1 MKRIS
6 VVTPCFNEESNV
18 EPMYLAVKSVISA
31 LSGYDY
37 EHIFIDNDSSDGTVA
52 KLKQLAQQDRRVK
65 IIVNARNF
73 GHIRSPYYG
82 LQNASGEAVIIMA
95 ADFQEPPELIRDFI
109 EQWEAGYKIVVA
121 VKTQSA
127 ESPMMYFIR
136 SLYYNL
142 INRLSDVELIKNY
155 TGFGLYDQEVVN
167 ILKKIDDPYPYLRGL
182 ICEIGFKKAV
192 IPFHQP
198 VRQRGITKNNFFT
211 LYDMAMLGIT
221 THSKVPLRIATL
233 CGFGLAAFSL
243 MVAFFYL
250 MLKLLF
256 WDYFALGMAPILIGF
271 FFFSSVQLFFIG
283 LLGEYILSIQTQV
296 LHRPLVIEK
305 ERVNFDSETPN

>member
-6 VVTPCFNEESNV
+6 IVTPCFNEELNV
-18 EPMYLAVKSVISA
+18 EPMYQAVKGV
-31 LSGYDY
+31 LSELNGYEY
-37 EHIFIDNDSSDGTVA
+37 EHIFIDNDSSDGTVT
-52 KLKQLAQQDRRVK
+52 KLKQLAQHDKRVK

-73 GHIRSPYYG
+73 GHIRSPYYA
-82 LQNASGEAVIIMA
+82 LQNASGDAVVMIA
-95 ADFQEPPELIRDFI
+95 ADFQEPPELIKSFI
-109 EQWEAGYKIVVA
+109 QKWEAGHKIVIA
-121 VKTQSA
+121 VKTESS
-127 ESPMMYFIR
+127 ESPVMYFIR
-136 SLYYNL
+136 SLYYTL

-155 TGFGLYDQEVVN
+155 TGFGLYDHDVVD
-167 ILKKIDDPYPYLRGL
+167 ILKRINDPYPYLRGL
-182 ICEIGFKKAV
+182 ICEIGFDKAV

-198 VRQRGITKNNFFT
+198 TRQRGITKNNFFT

-250 MLKLLF
+250 ILKLLF

-271 FFFSSVQLFFIG
+271 FFFSSIQLFFIG
-283 LLGEYILSIQTQV
+283 LLGEYILSIQTQI

-305 ERVNFDSETPN
+305 ERVNFD